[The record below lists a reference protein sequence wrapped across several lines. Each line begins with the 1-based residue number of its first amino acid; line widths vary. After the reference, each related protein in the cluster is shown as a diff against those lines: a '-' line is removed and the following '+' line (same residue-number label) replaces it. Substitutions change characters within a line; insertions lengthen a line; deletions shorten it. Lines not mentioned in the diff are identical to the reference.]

1 MNGQNQGGD
10 DKCRHLKTLNVDRSA
25 QRETSSDNVRVLLVG
40 MGIYGQLLARELK
53 QDQMFDAV
61 EAGCEEVPAAWASYR
76 PHVAV
81 IDAGTDNELSKGVDI
96 VRQLRVLLPQ
106 THVVLLLE
114 STRPQSILEAFRAG
128 ASGILS
134 RGASLDILKKCIG
147 CIHRGQIW
155 ASSDQL
161 RLVLEAL
168 RNALPS
174 QLVDFAGKP
183 LLSRREQ
190 DVVRGIAE
198 GMTNREIANHLNLSV
213 HTVKNYVFKI
223 FDTLGVS
230 SRVEVV
236 LYAVSQ
242 ASRSQ
247 PKIELSTDFLFR
259 EAPAWREQVRS
270 TPLSS

>member
-1 MNGQNQGGD
+1 MNGQNQGDAQCG
-10 DKCRHLKTLNVDRSA
+10 HLRTLNINPGV
-25 QRETSSDNVRVLLVG
+25 QREQSSDSIRVLLVG
-40 MGIYGQLLARELK
+40 MGIYGQLLARELR
-53 QDQMFDAV
+53 QDQIFDAV
-61 EAGCEEVPAAWASYR
+61 EAGCEEVPAALARHR

-81 IDAGTDNELSKGVDI
+81 IDAGSDNELSKGFDI

-114 STRPQSILEAFRAG
+114 SKRPHSILEAFRAG

-147 CIHRGQIW
+147 CIHRGQVW

-161 RLVLEAL
+161 RLVLETL
-168 RNALPS
+168 RNTLPS
-174 QLVDFAGKP
+174 QLVDFGGKP
-183 LLSRREQ
+183 LLSKREE

-198 GMTNREIANHLNLSV
+198 GMTNREIAEHLKLSV

-223 FDTLGVS
+223 FDALGVS

-242 ASRSQ
+242 ASKSQ
-247 PKIELSTDFLFR
+247 PKIESSTDFVFR
-259 EAPAWREQVRS
+259 QPPAWREQVRS

>member
-1 MNGQNQGGD
+1 MGDQNQGD
-10 DKCRHLKTLNVDRSA
+10 AKCCQLKTPNTDRGV
-25 QRETSSDNVRVLLVG
+25 QREQSSDSIRVLLVG

-53 QDQMFDAV
+53 QDQTFDAV
-61 EAGCEEVPAAWASYR
+61 EAGCGEVAAALSSHR

-81 IDAGTDNELSKGVDI
+81 IDAGSDNEPSKALDI
-96 VRQLRVLLPQ
+96 VRQLHVLLPQ
-106 THVVLLLE
+106 TRVVLWLDSNRAQL
-114 STRPQSILEAFRAG
+114 ILEAFRVG
-128 ASGILS
+128 ANGILS
-134 RGASLDILKKCIG
+134 RGASLEVLKKCI
-147 CIHRGQIW
+147 CCLHRGQVW

-161 RLVLEAL
+161 RLVLETL
-168 RNALPS
+168 RNTLPS

-198 GMTNREIANHLNLSV
+198 GMTNREIAEHLKLSV

-230 SRVEVV
+230 SRVQVV

-242 ASRSQ
+242 TSRSQ
-247 PKIELSTDFLFR
+247 PKIEPSTDFVFR
-259 EAPAWREQVRS
+259 QPPAWREQIRS